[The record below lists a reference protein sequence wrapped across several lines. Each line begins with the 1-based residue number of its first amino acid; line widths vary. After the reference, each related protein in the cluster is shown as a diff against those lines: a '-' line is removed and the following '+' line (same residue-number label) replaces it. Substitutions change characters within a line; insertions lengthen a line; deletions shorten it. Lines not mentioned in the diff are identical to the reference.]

1 MRPAE
6 ARRLADA
13 HTSDELTRA
22 CEALSEERDPPFDIA
37 GADDGEKL
45 THVLLAQ
52 RIRTRVDE
60 GADLKQAYREV
71 MGEVRGVL
79 TNE

>member
-13 HTSDELTRA
+13 HTGDELSRA
-22 CEALSEERDPPFDIA
+22 CQALSEEREPPFEIA
-37 GADDGEKL
+37 GADPGEQL

-52 RIRTRVDE
+52 RIRALVDE
-60 GADLKQAYREV
+60 GVELKQAYREV